1 MPEGGPG
8 WAALGRGVLW
18 GVRGGGPTRALRLSW
33 TYFQDRTDLC
43 PDLSGTW
50 QPGCAAG
57 AAPAHGLLF
66 YWPSSSSLG
75 PVGTVAGAHLVWFS
89 FPSPVFHGGRP
100 WPPPPPSWSNLAPAR
115 CTDEETEAL
124 QGPGTCLCSQT
135 VPARPQPCPL
145 LGAEDRAPE
154 QRTARLTLGQPWER
168 GTPLRPGCGLQSPW
182 IQKGCRVTAA
192 GPVSQQLLRRGRP
205 GGVRVGTSGWPG
217 CTGFGAAGQ
226 GPPWMPSGYGSD
238 DPGEGHFGQSWGLG
252 LCPWVTWGQGSG
264 VRGVS
269 KAFPAPLGVG
279 AGGWAGPR

>member
-18 GVRGGGPTRALRLSW
+18 GVRGGGTHEGSQALVDLLPGQDGLVPRLVGHLAAWLRCGSRPCTRIAFLLAE
-33 TYFQDRTDLC
+33 FL
-43 PDLSGTW
+43 L
-50 QPGCAAG
+50 PGPRG
-57 AAPAHGLLF
+57 
-66 YWPSSSSLG
+66 
-75 PVGTVAGAHLVWFS
+75 
-89 FPSPVFHGGRP
+89 HGGRGTPGLVLFSVTCVP
-100 WPPPPPSWSNLAPAR
+100 WRQAMAPPPPSWSNLAPAR